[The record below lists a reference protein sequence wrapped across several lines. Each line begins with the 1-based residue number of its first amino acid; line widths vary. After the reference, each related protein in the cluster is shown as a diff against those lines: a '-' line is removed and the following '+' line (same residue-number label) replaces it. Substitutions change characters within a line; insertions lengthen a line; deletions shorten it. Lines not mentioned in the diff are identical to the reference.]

1 MALTLGI
8 TIGCVAYPTLLQS
21 CAGNLYGQGMV
32 TSSASSTLADRRGL
46 WAFILGVILVT
57 IGVLLHA
64 PMFWMGRM
72 NHFQLYGMPMG
83 WDMVVGM
90 VAIVGGVAIAA
101 YGLLPRNISGILSQS
116 QEIVVSPPEDA
127 PLSAAHW
134 KLMAV
139 LVIALII
146 DVMKPASLGFT
157 IPGMVKEYQVAKSTA
172 SLVPFFA
179 LCGTVVGSVLWGYIA
194 DVYGRKASIL
204 LSAVMF
210 VGTSICGAMPSLA
223 WNIGMCF
230 MMGAAAG
237 GMLPVTYALLAEMM
251 PSKHRGWALVLVG
264 GLGAVGGYFAAS
276 GLSALLQPEFG
287 WRILWLLNLPTGLSL
302 VLLGAFIPESAKF
315 LLARG
320 RREEARRIMERFGS
334 KARRTTHAEEV
345 ALARGPSVALTGKAF
360 AGKLFAL
367 SLAAICY
374 GLINFGLL
382 LWLPTDLVARGYSMA
397 VSSKLLA
404 ESALIAFPTVFIV
417 AYLYSRWSTK
427 WSVTA
432 SLAVS
437 LAGLAGVLWLEFT
450 GTGSP
455 VLPVALL
462 IIGTNALIAML
473 LPYAAES
480 FPLRIRGRTTGTVA
494 ACTKAGGMLA
504 QFLAILALVPALDV
518 VSLIIIVPTI
528 GALILV
534 AWFGKETRGRDLR
547 DLDPDGH
554 TFAATGV

>member
-1 MALTLGI
+1 MIST
-8 TIGCVAYPTLLQS
+8 
-21 CAGNLYGQGMV
+21 
-32 TSSASSTLADRRGL
+32 STLSDRRGL
-46 WAFILGVILVT
+46 WAFVLGVILVT
-57 IGVLLHA
+57 GGVLMHA
-64 PMFWMGRM
+64 PMLLMGRD
-72 NHFQLYGMPMG
+72 NHFILYGMSIG
-83 WDMVVGM
+83 WDMVAGM
-90 VAIVGGVAIAA
+90 VAIVGGCGIAA
-101 YGLLPRNISGILSQS
+101 YGLLPRNIARQLAAS

-127 PLSAAHW
+127 PLSRAHW
-134 KLMAV
+134 SLMAV

-146 DVMKPASLGFT
+146 DIMKPASLGFT
-157 IPGMVKEYQVAKSTA
+157 IPGMVSEYHVPKAIA

-179 LCGTVVGSVLWGYIA
+179 LTGTVVGSVIWGIIA
-194 DVYGRKASIL
+194 DIYGRKASIL

-276 GLSALLQPEFG
+276 GLSALLQPTFG

-302 VLLGAFIPESAKF
+302 IILGALIPESAKF

-320 RREEARRIMERFGS
+320 RREEARRVMERFGS
-334 KARRTTHAEEV
+334 KARSTTHAEEV
-345 ALARGPSVALTGKAF
+345 AFARGASVALTGRAF
-360 AGKLFAL
+360 FGKLSAL
-367 SLAAICY
+367 SLAAVCY

-382 LWLPTDLVARGYSMA
+382 LWLPADLVAKGYSMEL
-397 VSSKLLA
+397 SSKLLA

-417 AYLYSRWSTK
+417 AYLYSSWSTK
-427 WSVTA
+427 WAVTG
-432 SLAVS
+432 SLAVA
-437 LAGLAGVLWLEFT
+437 LAGLAGVLWLELT
-450 GTGSP
+450 GSGSP

-462 IIGTNALIAML
+462 IVGTNALIAML
-473 LPYAAES
+473 LPYTAES

-494 ACTKAGGMLA
+494 ACTKAGGMIA
-504 QFLAILALVPALDV
+504 QFLAILALVPPLAL
-518 VSLIIIVPTI
+518 VSLIIMVPTS

-547 DLDPDGH
+547 DL
-554 TFAATGV
+554 

>member
-1 MALTLGI
+1 MQGERRQ
-8 TIGCVAYPTLLQS
+8 LLS
-21 CAGNLYGQGMV
+21 
-32 TSSASSTLADRRGL
+32 TSTFSDRRGL
-46 WAFILGVILVT
+46 WAFALGVSLVT
-57 IGVLLHA
+57 LGVLAHL
-64 PMFWMGRM
+64 PMFLMGKMTHYR
-72 NHFQLYGMPMG
+72 LYGMPMG
-83 WDMVVGM
+83 SGM
-90 VAIVGGVAIAA
+90 IAGMAAIVGGVAVSA
-101 YGLLPRNISGILSQS
+101 YGLLPKNVSRQLIASQD
-116 QEIVVSPPEDA
+116 IVVSPPEDA
-127 PLSAAHW
+127 PLARSHW
-134 KLMAV
+134 VLMSV

-146 DVMKPASLGFT
+146 DIMKPASLGFT
-157 IPGMVKEYQVAKSTA
+157 IPGMVSEYGVPKATA

-179 LCGTVVGSVLWGYIA
+179 LTGTVVGSVIWGVIA

-210 VGTSICGAMPSLA
+210 VGTSICGAMPSLY

-251 PSKHRGWALVLVG
+251 PSRHRGWALVLVG

-276 GLSALLQPEFG
+276 GFSALLQPTFG

-302 VLLGAFIPESAKF
+302 VLLGALIPESAKF

-320 RREEARRIMERFGS
+320 RREEAQAVMARFGS
-334 KARRTTHAEEV
+334 KERTASRAEAV
-345 ALARGPSVALTGKAF
+345 ALPTAPSVALSGGAF
-360 AGKLFAL
+360 LGKLLAL

-382 LWLPTDLVARGYSMA
+382 LWLPADLVARGYSMA

-404 ESALIAFPTVFIV
+404 ESALIAFPTIFLA
-417 AYLYSRWSTK
+417 AYLYSRWSAK
-427 WSVTA
+427 WSVVGA
-432 SLAVS
+432 IAVA
-437 LAGLAGVLWLEFT
+437 LAGLVGVLWLEFN

-462 IIGTNALIAML
+462 IVGTNALIAML
-473 LPYAAES
+473 LPYTAEA
-480 FPLRIRGRTTGTVA
+480 FPLRIRGRTTGAVA
-494 ACTKAGGMLA
+494 ACTKAGGMFA
-504 QFLAILALVPALDV
+504 QLLAILALVPPLDV
-518 VSLIIIVPTI
+518 VSLIIVVPTVA
-528 GALILV
+528 ALLLV

-554 TFAATGV
+554 TFAATGI